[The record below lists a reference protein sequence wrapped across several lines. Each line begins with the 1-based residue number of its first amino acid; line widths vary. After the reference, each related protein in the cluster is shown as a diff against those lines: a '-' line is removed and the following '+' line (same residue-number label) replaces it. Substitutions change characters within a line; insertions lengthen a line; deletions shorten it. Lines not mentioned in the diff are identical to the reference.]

1 MDSAI
6 ITDLLIRIA
15 LAGFLGGL
23 IG

>member
-1 MDSAI
+1 MNSAI